1 MNCGIGTGLIC
12 WIIVGLGSVILLL
25 LVVIMTLCAAITYML
40 AKGKRYQYTPN
51 VVLTQSSAEQNQI
64 QEQPSLPQNQGKTSI
79 CMATT

>member
-25 LVVIMTLCAAITYML
+25 LVVIMTLCVAITCML

-51 VVLTQSSAEQNQI
+51 VVPVTQSSAEQNQI
-64 QEQPSLPQNQGKTSI
+64 QEQPSLPQNQGKTS
-79 CMATT
+79 